1 MYPRYDFLFVFVYHV
16 VTGLSLPA
24 TYDQRQTGDL
34 NVQVH
39 LKDVQVLALLDSE
52 MLDDYTEYDYFYDYA
67 DFTIKPMIKPNVTTT
82 TEPSTS
88 EIIEQ
93 LNFSNI
99 TSQNLTF
106 PINESN
112 TNSNI
117 ENTEI
122 LSLMDVE
129 KANET
134 LSISSNKMNST
145 TNENNILK
153 MKVNDKIE
161 NLFEDI
167 EKNRREQNNWRLSH
181 NMGDSSKIL
190 SRKRCRSGYS
200 PDGNGRCRRL
210 SKRRLSLIPL
220 ALRLVPKFLDDTARN
235 TRNFVQKEDNRMH
248 SNQTMS

>member
-1 MYPRYDFLFVFVYHV
+1 MYPRYGFLFVFVYHI
-16 VTGLSLPA
+16 VTGLSLPTT

-82 TEPSTS
+82 TESSTS
-88 EIIEQ
+88 EIVEQ
-93 LNFSNI
+93 LNHSNI

-106 PINESN
+106 PTNESN
-112 TNSNI
+112 TNSNM

-122 LSLMDVE
+122 LSSVDAE
-129 KANET
+129 KANKT
-134 LSISSNKMNST
+134 LNISSKNST
-145 TNENNILK
+145 SEDNILK

-161 NLFEDI
+161 NLFEDV

-181 NMGDSSKIL
+181 NMEDSSKIF

-210 SKRRLSLIPL
+210 SKRKLSLIPL

-248 SNQTMS
+248 SDQAMS

>member
-1 MYPRYDFLFVFVYHV
+1 
-16 VTGLSLPA
+16 
-24 TYDQRQTGDL
+24 
-34 NVQVH
+34 
-39 LKDVQVLALLDSE
+39 
-52 MLDDYTEYDYFYDYA
+52 
-67 DFTIKPMIKPNVTTT
+67 MIKPNVTTT

-106 PINESN
+106 PTNESN

-167 EKNRREQNNWRLSH
+167 EKIRREQNNWRLSH

-210 SKRRLSLIPL
+210 SKRRLSLIP
-220 ALRLVPKFLDDTARN
+220 
-235 TRNFVQKEDNRMH
+235 
-248 SNQTMS
+248 

>member
-1 MYPRYDFLFVFVYHV
+1 
-16 VTGLSLPA
+16 
-24 TYDQRQTGDL
+24 
-34 NVQVH
+34 
-39 LKDVQVLALLDSE
+39 

-67 DFTIKPMIKPNVTTT
+67 DFTIKPMKPNVTTT

-93 LNFSNI
+93 LNFSNVT

-112 TNSNI
+112 TNINV

-122 LSLMDVE
+122 LSLVDDE
-129 KANET
+129 KINET
-134 LSISSNKMNST
+134 LSISLNKISKNST
-145 TNENNILK
+145 TNEDNILK
-153 MKVNDKIE
+153 IKVNDKIE
-161 NLFEDI
+161 NLFEDVK
-167 EKNRREQNNWRLSH
+167 KNRTEQNNWGLSH
-181 NMGDSSKIL
+181 SMEDSSKIF

-210 SKRRLSLIPL
+210 NKRRLSLIPL

-235 TRNFVQKEDNRMH
+235 ARNFVQKEDNQMH
-248 SNQTMS
+248 SNQVMS